1 MHEMALSESIVD
13 LVASCARR
21 EGMRRITGV
30 TVEVGAGAAVDAS
43 ALAFCFPIV
52 AEGTVAEGAALRVCH
67 VPLRAVCNACGD
79 SYRPESLASV
89 CPACHSADRRIT
101 DGRQM
106 RVVELTGE

>member
-13 LVASCARR
+13 LVTGCARR
-21 EGMRRITGV
+21 EGMNRVAAV
-30 TVEVGAGAAVDAS
+30 TVEIGAGAAVDTG

-52 AEGTVAEGAALRVCH
+52 AEGTVVEGAALRISH

-79 SYRPESLASV
+79 PYRPEDLASV
-89 CPACHSADRRIT
+89 CPVCRSADRRIT

-106 RVVELTGE
+106 RVVEVTGA